1 MLKKNLSLSEIF
13 DLAVK
18 NHKNKQFKAA
28 ENLYKQILITRPN
41 HVQTSFLL
49 GTLYTET
56 NNFDN
61 AIKIFQKIIAIQPN
75 HAFSYNNLGMIYAEL
90 GEFINAIMCLKNAIK
105 IDPNLTNARN
115 NLCALLRNLTA
126 NKLNEKDQKEFKDLF
141 LILYKRN
148 DIDHNDIFLNAKNA
162 LFDEK
167 NLEKILKKSTKSLLL
182 ENTNIQI
189 FLKDDLFLLMMQ
201 KSLIAD
207 LVLERIIISIRKEI
221 LFKFMNNKEEDNH
234 KFFNFIVSLAEQC
247 FLNEYVYM
255 QTENEINL
263 IGNLENR
270 INKNKEI
277 NELEVAILGCY
288 KSLSACK
295 KLKVK
300 LINYKSNN
308 FLFNDL
314 LKMQIE
320 EIRKENKL
328 KKTIKSHGDITDKIS
343 QKVRSQYEE
352 NPYPRWRYTY
362 TNVRVNF
369 LIRLQNQI
377 KPNTTEIKLINKF
390 NTPNILIAG
399 CGTGRHLLIADSYTN
414 ANILGVD
421 LSLASLAYAKR
432 KTQEMGL
439 NNIEFLHSDILNLK
453 SLKRKFDI
461 IESVGVLHHMK
472 DPIEGLKV
480 LLSLLEPH
488 GVLKL
493 GLYSKIARTHI
504 THARKIAKENKFKS
518 NIEDIR
524 KFRYKILNS
533 SRDDLLSKVS
543 LGKDFYTTSAVRDLI
558 FHEQEYCFTIPEITK
573 IFSNLKLNFLG
584 FTEPLIKN
592 KYFKIYI
599 DDKKNIILKNWI
611 KYEKDN
617 PETFRGMYNF
627 WVKK

>member
-13 DLAVK
+13 DLAVE
-18 NHKNKQFKAA
+18 NHKNKQFKVA

-90 GEFINAIMCLKNAIK
+90 GEFINAIMCLKNAVK
-105 IDPNLTNARN
+105 IDPNLTSARN

-148 DIDHNDIFLNAKNA
+148 DIDHDDIFLNAKNV

-167 NLEKILKKSTKSLLL
+167 NLKKILKKSTKSPLL

-189 FLKDDLFLLMMQ
+189 FLRDDLFLLMMQ

-207 LVLERIIISIRKEI
+207 PVLEKIIISIRKEI

-270 INKNKEI
+270 INKNIEI

-295 KLKVK
+295 KLKGK

-320 EIRKENKL
+320 EIRKENEL

-377 KPNTTEIKLINKF
+377 KPNATEIKLINKF

-504 THARKIAKENKFKS
+504 THARKFAKENKFKS

-543 LGKDFYTTSAVRDLI
+543 LGKDFYTTSTVRDLI

-573 IFSNLKLNFLG
+573 ILSNLKLNFLG

>member
-1 MLKKNLSLSEIF
+1 MLKKNSSLSEIF
-13 DLAVK
+13 DLAVE
-18 NHKNKQFKAA
+18 NHKNKQFKVA

-90 GEFINAIMCLKNAIK
+90 GEFINAIMCLKNAVK
-105 IDPNLTNARN
+105 IDPNLTSARN

-148 DIDHNDIFLNAKNA
+148 DIDHDDIFLNAKNV

-167 NLEKILKKSTKSLLL
+167 NLKKILKKSTKSPLL

-189 FLKDDLFLLMMQ
+189 FLRDDLFLLMMQ

-207 LVLERIIISIRKEI
+207 PVLEKIIISIRKEI
-221 LFKFMNNKEEDNH
+221 LFKFMNNKEEDNV

-247 FLNEYVYM
+247 FLNEYVYI

-270 INKNKEI
+270 INKNIEI

-295 KLKVK
+295 KLKGK
-300 LINYKSNN
+300 LINYKSKF

-314 LKMQIE
+314 LKMQIK
-320 EIRKENKL
+320 EIQKENEL

-362 TNVRVNF
+362 TNVRANF

-432 KTQEMGL
+432 KIQEMGL

-504 THARKIAKENKFKS
+504 THARKFAKENKLKS

-543 LGKDFYTTSAVRDLI
+543 LGKDFYTTSTVRDLI

-573 IFSNLKLNFLG
+573 ILSNLKLNFLG

>member
-13 DLAVK
+13 DLAVE

-90 GEFINAIMCLKNAIK
+90 GKFVNAIMCLKNAIK

-148 DIDHNDIFLNAKNA
+148 DIDHNDIFLNAKNV

-167 NLEKILKKSTKSLLL
+167 NLKKILKKSTKSLLL

-295 KLKVK
+295 KLKGK

-504 THARKIAKENKFKS
+504 THARKFAKENKFKS

>member
-1 MLKKNLSLSEIF
+1 MLKKNSSLSEIF
-13 DLAVK
+13 DLAVE
-18 NHKNKQFKAA
+18 NHKNKQFKVA

-90 GEFINAIMCLKNAIK
+90 GEFINAIMCLKNAVK
-105 IDPNLTNARN
+105 IDPNLTSARN

-148 DIDHNDIFLNAKNA
+148 DIDHDDIFLNAKNV

-167 NLEKILKKSTKSLLL
+167 NLKKILKKSTKSLLL

-189 FLKDDLFLLMMQ
+189 FLRDDLFLLMMQ

-207 LVLERIIISIRKEI
+207 PVLEKIIISIRKEI

-270 INKNKEI
+270 INKNIEI

-295 KLKVK
+295 KLKGK
-300 LINYKSNN
+300 LINYKSKF

-320 EIRKENKL
+320 EIRKENEL

-362 TNVRVNF
+362 TNVRANF

-504 THARKIAKENKFKS
+504 THARKFAKENKLKS

-573 IFSNLKLNFLG
+573 ILSNLKLNFLG

-599 DDKKNIILKNWI
+599 GDKKNIILKNWI

>member
-13 DLAVK
+13 DLAVE
-18 NHKNKQFKAA
+18 NHKNKQFKVA

-148 DIDHNDIFLNAKNA
+148 DIDHNDIFLNAKNV

-167 NLEKILKKSTKSLLL
+167 NLKKILKKSTKSLLL

-277 NELEVAILGCY
+277 NELDVAILGCY

-295 KLKVK
+295 KLKGK

-320 EIRKENKL
+320 EIRKENEL

-377 KPNTTEIKLINKF
+377 KPNATEIKLINKF

-504 THARKIAKENKFKS
+504 THARKFAKENKLKS

-558 FHEQEYCFTIPEITK
+558 FHEQEYCFTIPEIAKT
-573 IFSNLKLNFLG
+573 FSNLKLNFLG

-599 DDKKNIILKNWI
+599 GDKKNIILKNWI

>member
-90 GEFINAIMCLKNAIK
+90 GKFVNAIMCLKNAIK

-148 DIDHNDIFLNAKNA
+148 DIDHNDIFLNAKNV

-167 NLEKILKKSTKSLLL
+167 NLKEILKKSTKSLLL

-295 KLKVK
+295 KLKGK

-320 EIRKENKL
+320 EIRKENEL

-504 THARKIAKENKFKS
+504 THARKFAKENKFKS

>member
-13 DLAVK
+13 DLAVE

-49 GTLYTET
+49 GTLYTEK

-105 IDPNLTNARN
+105 IDPNLTSARN

-148 DIDHNDIFLNAKNA
+148 DIDHDDIFLNAKNV

-167 NLEKILKKSTKSLLL
+167 NLKKILEKSAKSLLL
-182 ENTNIQI
+182 ENTNIQV

-207 LVLERIIISIRKEI
+207 PFLERIIISIRKEI

-247 FLNEYVYM
+247 FLNEYVYI

-263 IGNLENR
+263 IVSLENR

-295 KLKVK
+295 KLKGR

-314 LKMQIE
+314 LKMQID
-320 EIRKENKL
+320 EIQKENEL
-328 KKTIKSHGDITDKIS
+328 KKTIKSHGHITDKIS

-399 CGTGRHLLIADSYTN
+399 CGTGRHLLIADSYIN

-504 THARKIAKENKFKS
+504 THARKFAKENKFKS

-599 DDKKNIILKNWI
+599 DDKKNIMLKNWI
-611 KYEKDN
+611 KYEKNN